1 MDAALKYWPFDGD
14 FGMPGDR
21 KLRDGIVT
29 FRLSHT
35 CVHCRGRIEPGT
47 RGRSLTMLW
56 DDGDGPTTGRYCAQ
70 CTEAMALIFRD
81 DGAAFDARFNASAL
95 SGGQGGTAA

>member
-1 MDAALKYWPFDGD
+1 MPIEDAMQYWPFDGD

-29 FRLSHT
+29 FRKPHV
-35 CVHCRGRIEPGT
+35 CVHCFGEIKPGT

-56 DDGDGPTTGRYCAQ
+56 DDGDGPTTGRYCAE
-70 CTEAMALIFRD
+70 CTEAMAICFTD
-81 DGAAFDARFNASAL
+81 DGAALDARFQLN
-95 SGGQGGTAA
+95 GKRH